1 MQCQRA
7 VSQLA
12 GRLQRIEQK
21 IVGADRQLALHVC
34 AQRLPVKRAGFC
46 GGSFRRGRGG
56 RFGIGLRSGFRG
68 RLRNGSGSSLR
79 RLPGGDVVVY
89 RLRLGLCLWRGDRR
103 LRRLP
108 RGDVVVYRLRLGLC
122 LWRGDRRC
130 GRLPGGDV
138 VMYRLRFRLRLRCGD
153 RRRGRSCAR
162 CGLRPAVYGLFK
174 LVHARAQRRHIV
186 AQLRPAEPD
195 QAQLR
200 RDAWIGLRRHRAERL
215 LDALKVCQ
223 QLRGRKRAGEPLE
236 RDRVIRTGEQLPSAA
251 RRNGLHEQVALEHA
265 QLVEQGRGVFP
276 VLPELSELFECARG
290 VTGGDASQK
299 LRRAQVSGKTDG
311 GDDRVGR
318 DAFAPAAL
326 VEQRERVAHAA
337 VRHAGEQRGCIRL
350 QIQVLLLRDEVQARG
365 DRVDRNALEAVP
377 LAAGQN
383 RRRDLVQLR
392 RCEDE
397 HEVLRRLF
405 EDLQQGVERRVA
417 EHVHLVDDI
426 HALAHAGG
434 GKDRLVAQGAHVVD
448 TVVGRGVKLDHV
460 EDRSVVDAA
469 AGGAPVARVAIDR
482 MLTVDRLGQD
492 LGAGGLAGAAR
503 ADEQIGVG
511 QPSGLDLL
519 FERLGNMLLTD
530 NIVKRLRPV
539 FAIERLIHHLR
550 ASPPGTE
557 NIKNVTID
565 KTAHPPL
572 NRRHARYHSSQLGLG
587 APTAHGVTCLMLL
600 GSPPDMVHKAPLRG
614 TEPST
619 PLTAGRRHIN
629 LSGGGNSSLL

>member
-1 MQCQRA
+1 MW
-7 VSQLA
+7 
-12 GRLQRIEQK
+12 
-21 IVGADRQLALHVC
+21 
-34 AQRLPVKRAGFC
+34 
-46 GGSFRRGRGG
+46 RR
-56 RFGIGLRSGFRG
+56 
-68 RLRNGSGSSLR
+68 
-79 RLPGGDVVVY
+79 D
-89 RLRLGLCLWRGDRR
+89 
-103 LRRLP
+103 
-108 RGDVVVYRLRLGLC
+108 
-122 LWRGDRRC
+122 
-130 GRLPGGDV
+130 
-138 VMYRLRFRLRLRCGD
+138 
-153 RRRGRSCAR
+153 
-162 CGLRPAVYGLFK
+162 RPAVYGLFE

-186 AQLRPAEPD
+186 AQLRPAEPN

-200 RDAWIGLRRHRAERL
+200 RDARVGLRCHRAERL

-223 QLRGRKRAGEPLE
+223 QLRGRKCTGEFLK
-236 RDRVIRTGEQLPSAA
+236 RDRVICAGEQLPAAA
-251 RRNGLHEQVALEHA
+251 RRNGLHEQVTLEHT

-276 VLPELSELFECARG
+276 ILPEVAELFERACG
-290 VTGGDASQK
+290 VTSGNASQK

-318 DAFAPAAL
+318 DTFVSAAL
-326 VEQRERVAHAA
+326 VEQCERVTHTA
-337 VRHAGEQRGCIRL
+337 VRHAGEQRGRIRL
-350 QIQVLLLRDEVQARG
+350 QVQVLLLRDEVQARG
-365 DRVDRNALEAVP
+365 DRVDRDALEAVP
-377 LAAGQN
+377 LAAGQD
-383 RRRDLVQLR
+383 RCRDFVQLR
-392 RCEDE
+392 RREDE

-405 EDLQQGVERRVA
+405 KDLQQSIERRVA

-426 HALAHAGG
+426 DTLAHAGG
-434 GKDRLVAQGAHVVD
+434 GEHRLIAQGAHIVD
-448 TVVGRGVKLDHV
+448 AVVGRGVQLDHV
-460 EDRSVVDAA
+460 EDRPVVDAA
-469 AGGAPVARVAIDR
+469 AGGAPVARVAVDR
-482 MLTVDRLGQD
+482 MLAVDRLGQD
-492 LGAGGLAGAAR
+492 LGTGGLAGPAR
-503 ADEQIGVG
+503 ADEQVG
-511 QPSGLDLL
+511 MGQTPGLDLL

-530 NIVKRLRPV
+530 NVVKRLRPV